1 MKLRK
6 SFNHAWEM
14 LIHSK
19 LRSWLTILGI
29 VIGVASVIAIVSM
42 GAGMQQEVNSQLG
55 DLGGD
60 IITISP
66 GFSRAG
72 GFGGM
77 RMPGDRGEATASD
90 EDPTLERIDL
100 QAVKSVGGL
109 LAVDTRISGR
119 VEVYY
124 LGKKGSVSITGVE
137 PGAWVQIN
145 TEDLAAGR
153 FLGPS
158 DSNVVLIGGRLANTY
173 FDSPVGL
180 NQMITIED
188 RSFRVVGILDNQGT
202 EIIMP
207 LVAAYQVIEDQEKD
221 EYGSFVVKVK
231 DESQL
236 DAIVE
241 ALDYKLMIVR
251 HVTTNNKDYTVS
263 SSKEQMEK
271 RAEIT
276 NSMTIFLTAIAA
288 VALIVGAVGIANTM
302 FTSVLEK
309 TKEIGIMKAIGA
321 RNNEIMILFLLNS
334 GLLGLIGGLIGVI
347 FGAML
352 SAVMPVLM
360 GTSGGIMSRMASGSV
375 VSINSIIIAL
385 LLSLIIGMISGAI
398 PAYKASKLK
407 PVDALRYE

>member
-60 IITISP
+60 IITISS

-77 RMPGDRGEATASD
+77 RMPGDRGGATASD

-251 HVTTNNKDYTVS
+251 HVTANNKDYTVS
-263 SSKEQMEK
+263 SSKEQMET

-276 NSMTIFLTAIAA
+276 NSMTMFLTAIAA